1 MGNNDDYLT
10 ITKDYY
16 DNRLGKEHGHDN
28 SHMEDWFRW
37 EAIESVIKKQLRST
51 STALTILDYG
61 CGTGWLSNLLS
72 KYARVTGIDISERA
86 IQSATKKYNHIRFL
100 SFDASS
106 KELPELQGEKF
117 DIIVSSEVIEHVQD
131 QKNYINNIMQ
141 LLKPNG
147 FLVLTTP
154 NGEWKKQYFYKD
166 RSEWGQPFE
175 FWLTSKEIKNLI
187 PENLHAVQVR
197 SFNSNGLLQLKSF
210 GIFNLIGNR
219 FILKGIKI
227 LRLQKLY
234 YKILDNSGFG
244 LYLILTGKNGI

>member
-16 DNRLGKEHGHDN
+16 NNRLGKEHAHDN
-28 SHMEDWFRW
+28 FHMEDWFRW
-37 EAIESVIKKQLRST
+37 EAIESVIKKQLHST
-51 STALTILDYG
+51 STELTILDYG

-72 KYARVTGIDISERA
+72 KYARVTGIDISEKA
-86 IQSATKKYNHIRFL
+86 ILSAANKYKHIRFF

-106 KELPELQGEKF
+106 KELPELKQEKF

-131 QKNYINNIMQ
+131 QKKYIDNIIQ
-141 LLKPNG
+141 LLKPKG
-147 FLVLTTP
+147 LLVLTTP
-154 NGEWKKQYFYKD
+154 TGEWKKQYFYKD

-175 FWLTSKEIKNLI
+175 FWLTSKELKNLMQ
-187 PENLHAVQVR
+187 ENLHAVHIR
-197 SFNSNGLLQLKSF
+197 SFNSSGLLCLKSF

-227 LRLQKLY
+227 LGMQKIY
-234 YKILDNSGFG
+234 YKLLDNCGFG
-244 LYLILTGKNGI
+244 LYLILTAKNGI